1 MKLFDYVNAIN
12 AGNDEVNKSEEPE
25 ETIREYNPF
34 IINKAFSFYQ
44 DSILAANAMNV
55 CNNTDK
61 KLQFD
66 FYINILRSRKRY
78 SKWFKREKN
87 EDLEAV
93 AEYFSYNYQKA
104 KEALYILTA
113 DDIKIIKQKLQKGGR
128 R

>member
-12 AGNDEVNKSEEPE
+12 SGNDKVNNSEEPE

-44 DSILAANAMNV
+44 DSILAANAMNTY
-55 CNNTDK
+55 NNIDK

-66 FYINILRSRKRY
+66 FYINILRSKKRY

-93 AEYFSYNYQKA
+93 VEYFGYNYQKA

-113 DDIKIIKQKLQKGGR
+113 DDIKTIKQKLQKGGR
-128 R
+128 K